1 MTERDLQQ
9 IEAAIGRP
17 LSAAFRRFMEKPPP
31 ALHDT
36 LLLCEVEGLL
46 ELNRSGA
53 TADWPANQLAI
64 GDNGCG
70 DIYSVD
76 LDDEQGAVYLSGPHS
91 GFESPAEDGYFEWVF
106 DSLASLAQHLIRMRE
121 GS

>member
-1 MTERDLQQ
+1 MTERDFQR
-9 IEAAIGRP
+9 IESSIGRP
-17 LSAAFRRFMEKPPP
+17 LSAAFRSFMANPPP
-31 ALHDT
+31 ALDDSQ
-36 LLLCEVEGLL
+36 LLVAAKDIL

-76 LDDEQGAVYLSGPHS
+76 LDDERGAVYLSGPHS
-91 GFESPAEDGYFEWVF
+91 GFESPAEDGYFERVF
-106 DSLASLAQHLIRMRE
+106 DSLPRLAQHLIRMRE